1 MKLGDKYCVKAI
13 IFSLGMFKNDFELM
27 VKTGFWPLGAPTA
40 SPKSFGWPI
49 FSFFD

>member
-1 MKLGDKYCVKAI
+1 MKLVVENCVKDL
-13 IFSLGMFKNDFELM
+13 IFSLGMFKPDFELM